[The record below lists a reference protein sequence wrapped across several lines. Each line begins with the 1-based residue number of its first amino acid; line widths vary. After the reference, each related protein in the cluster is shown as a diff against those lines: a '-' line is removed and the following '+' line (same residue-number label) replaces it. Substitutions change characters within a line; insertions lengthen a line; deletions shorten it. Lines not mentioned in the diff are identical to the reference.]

1 MVALYPLLLMNS
13 ENSEQQLKRDE
24 GVLVPAMR
32 HIRLD
37 AMNSPSHAYLGTQ
50 ATFPQP
56 PIE

>member
-1 MVALYPLLLMNS
+1 MNS